1 MQQQQKA
8 DGELMQVYAKLVA
21 LILLLVVLAVLGF
34 RYLGSVGQV
43 SAQGLVVEH
52 TRLLNVLGMIKAQW
66 LAKGRPEYMRLDWQ
80 FDDVSEGKDQQLVKI
95 SRGGWPIVNGVNELA
110 CEQLWY
116 QLLGGH
122 TATQQIV
129 IEVSPGRD
137 VCSYIA
143 NNSDRIS
150 YQLTSGR
157 VIFLTN
163 QEI

>member
-21 LILLLVVLAVLGF
+21 LILLLIVLAILGF
-34 RYLGSVGQV
+34 RYLGSVQQV

-66 LAKGRPEYMRLDWQ
+66 LAKGRPEMMRLDWQ
-80 FDDVSEGKDQQLVKI
+80 FTDVTDGQDQQLVKI
-95 SRGGWPIVNGVNELA
+95 NRGGWPTVNNVNESS
-110 CEQLWY
+110 CEQLWQ
-116 QLLGGH
+116 QLLGGDTH
-122 TATQQIV
+122 SQQIV
-129 IEVSPGRD
+129 IEVGPKRD

-143 NNSDRIS
+143 NNNDRIS

-163 QEI
+163 EEI